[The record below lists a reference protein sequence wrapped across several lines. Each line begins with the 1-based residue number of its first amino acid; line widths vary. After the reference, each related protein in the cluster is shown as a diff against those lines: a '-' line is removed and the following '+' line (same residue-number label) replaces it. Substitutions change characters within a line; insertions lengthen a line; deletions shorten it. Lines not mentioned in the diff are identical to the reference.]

1 MPPTS
6 LHSTRIVAK
15 LSGHTRT
22 TQTAQKIV
30 WLPRKLKKIHHPIAC
45 PTNIP
50 GRNRHKIHSLPFLQE
65 VHSVLVRVTDTHQK
79 TTPQNRTH
87 RPFQSIP
94 LRCHLGPR
102 LACSRVGPTFA
113 RLRRRIVLTHHTGR
127 RRPSSRSNRATS
139 TSWVS
144 LAPTVPIHPRPGVR
158 LDTVF
163 LSSCP
168 AAALVLPPGPTWADF
183 VAPHATTPTTSAPKR
198 RIRRAPASAQGDR
211 GIDRGLVAD
220 EYSRRLD
227 HVRQTSWPT
236 RSRNIRSRS
245 TASYIA
251 EAHPA

>member
-1 MPPTS
+1 MSSKPTRTVS
-6 LHSTRIVAK
+6 STRNGKINSSCLRCASNFPTLHIVAK

-30 WLPRKLKKIHHPIAC
+30 WFPRKLKKIHHPIAC

-79 TTPQNRTH
+79 TTPQIRTH

-168 AAALVLPPGPTWADF
+168 AAALVLPPGPTWGRLRC
-183 VAPHATTPTTSAPKR
+183 APCDDS
-198 RIRRAPASAQGDR
+198 
-211 GIDRGLVAD
+211 
-220 EYSRRLD
+220 D
-227 HVRQTSWPT
+227 HVRAKKADSPGAGFSTR
-236 RSRNIRSRS
+236 RSRN
-245 TASYIA
+245 
-251 EAHPA
+251 